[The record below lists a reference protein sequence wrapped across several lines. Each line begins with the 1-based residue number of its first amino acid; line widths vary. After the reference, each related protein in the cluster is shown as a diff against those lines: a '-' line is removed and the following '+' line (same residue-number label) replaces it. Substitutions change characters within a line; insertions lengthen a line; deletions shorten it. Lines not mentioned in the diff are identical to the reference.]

1 MGCSANDYP
10 PEYTCCRYNSVT
22 NASLENNSYHLL
34 YLLYLLYR
42 NERTSSNNT
51 TDVKVETIEMTIVTE
66 TATELNLE
74 NTAEVARLYKFKNAR
89 VTKALSFTTKRNKAK
104 MA

>member
-1 MGCSANDYP
+1 MKTIATIFFIFFIGTA
-10 PEYTCCRYNSVT
+10 
-22 NASLENNSYHLL
+22 AQAQ
-34 YLLYLLYR
+34 
-42 NERTSSNNT
+42 NNT

-66 TATELNLE
+66 TVKELNLE
-74 NTAEVARLYKFKNAR
+74 TKTEVARLYKFKNAR